1 MSVLSRHGRFLA
13 ALALGAAVG
22 AVSLPLGH
30 PEAALLA
37 VNGFFLCY
45 LALMLRMTL
54 QSSPATLKRRAEED
68 DEGIVLILALAL
80 GAVAVSL
87 AAILQVLSTPGQ
99 GALTSLLS
107 LTAVPFGWAMVQTLA
122 GYRYAHLYY
131 AGGATPGLTFPGTPE
146 PGPWDFLY
154 LAFGVGMTAQVSDV
168 VVTGTPLRRLVLLHA
183 VGAFFYNTVI
193 LALAVNAGLVLGGA
207 GS

>member
-1 MSVLSRHGRFLA
+1 MSVLSRHARFLA
-13 ALALGAAVG
+13 ALTIGGALGLACV
-22 AVSLPLGH
+22 PLGH
-30 PEAALLA
+30 PRASLVA

-54 QSSPATLKRRAEED
+54 TSTPATLKRRAEDD
-68 DEGIVLILALAL
+68 DEGIVLILVLALA
-80 GAVAVSL
+80 AVAVSL

-107 LTAVPFGWAMVQTLA
+107 LTAVPLGWAVVQTLA
-122 GYRYAHLYY
+122 GYRYAHLFY
-131 AGGATPGLTFPGTPE
+131 AGGATPGLSFPGTPD

-168 VVTGTPLRRLVLLHA
+168 VVTSPSLRRLVMLHS

-207 GS
+207 ES